1 VRFEVRDTGPGVEA
15 QLRERLFVTLN
26 PHEEYLSRQAG
37 GAGLGLALARQLADA
52 MDGEAGCESESGRGS
67 VFWLAVPLEPA
78 QGDVVVIE
86 PIPTQGAASPSKDV
100 TGEHPMP
107 ELPDVLA
114 EIGALLGADDMRA
127 VRRFTELELVLARA
141 LPAEQMGRLR
151 AQIEAFDFEAASA
164 TLGSISVPR
173 G

>member
-1 VRFEVRDTGPGVEA
+1 
-15 QLRERLFVTLN
+15 
-26 PHEEYLSRQAG
+26 
-37 GAGLGLALARQLADA
+37 
-52 MDGEAGCESESGRGS
+52 

-86 PIPTQGAASPSKDV
+86 PIPTQGAASPLPDV
-100 TGEHPMP
+100 AAEYPMP

-127 VRRFTELELVLARA
+127 VRRFAELELVLVRA

-151 AQIEAFDFEAASA
+151 AQIESFDFEAASV
-164 TLGSISVPR
+164 TLGSIAVPR